1 MRSCDEMQERISRML
16 DGDLSARERAELADH
31 LDSCPECSAVYEA
44 FAALR
49 DGLRDAAEEPPA
61 ALTDRIMARVREE
74 TPPVVTIPQKPKK
87 KNRVLPIL
95 AAAACLVLIV
105 GAGRLLFAPK
115 GSAAPMLASGNA
127 YEEAA
132 MEAPA
137 EAAEAAPEPAPEE
150 QMALPPQAYGVQN
163 TQSSQADTERRGF
176 DEEYE
181 LTGRYTAE
189 ELRTLLA
196 GVPSR
201 MDTARLDPF
210 CLLLS
215 DGYEF
220 RVYSLDGAIYWVDPE
235 TGDLTLADTTQEEF
249 GAILQP

>member
-1 MRSCDEMQERISRML
+1 MKNCEEMQERISRMI

-31 LDSCPECSAVYEA
+31 LDACPECSAIYEA
-44 FAALR
+44 FASLR
-49 DGLRDAAEEPPA
+49 DGLRGAAEEPPA
-61 ALTDRIMARVREE
+61 DLTDRIMARVREE
-74 TPPVVTIPQKPKK
+74 APPVVTLPQKPKK
-87 KNRVLPIL
+87 KNRLLPIL

-115 GSAAPMLASGNA
+115 GSATPMLAYGNV

-137 EAAEAAPEPAPEE
+137 EAAEPAAEEP
-150 QMALPPQAYGVQN
+150 MALPAPMAPQAAAEQN
-163 TQSSQADTERRGF
+163 TQSSQADTESRGF

-189 ELRTLLA
+189 ELKTLLA

-210 CLLLS
+210 CLLLT
-215 DGYEF
+215 DGSEIP
-220 RVYSLDGAIYWVDPE
+220 VYSLDGAIYWVDPE
-235 TGDLTLADTTQEEF
+235 TGGLTLADVTQEEF